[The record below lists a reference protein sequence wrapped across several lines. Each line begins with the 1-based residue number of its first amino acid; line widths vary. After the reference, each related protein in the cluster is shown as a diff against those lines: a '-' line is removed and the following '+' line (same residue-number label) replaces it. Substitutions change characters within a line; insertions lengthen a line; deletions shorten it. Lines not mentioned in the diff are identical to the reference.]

1 MSEEDT
7 QINLLVLSAETDFQ
21 IKMLNTNLENITA
34 QLQQLNG
41 NIRNLEDYQDEQY
54 DTLNERL
61 EIINKNLAELVYYF
75 VNFHHH

>member
-21 IKMLNTNLENITA
+21 IKMLNTNLESITA

-41 NIRNLEDYQDEQY
+41 NIRNLEDYQDEQL

>member
-41 NIRNLEDYQDEQY
+41 NIRNLEDYQDEQL

>member
-41 NIRNLEDYQDEQY
+41 NIRNLEVYQDEQY